1 MTRPHNIGAADH
13 APLPLNRF
21 FACETCNG
29 TGSHYQAVCYAG
41 EAYGEQ
47 IELACEDCDGTGETD
62 PCCDYCDGP
71 INELG
76 WCAACEEMTPLISRG
91 VAFSQ
96 EPLVEVEQLAERDG
110 HARVAL

>member
-1 MTRPHNIGAADH
+1 MNRPYIGAADH
-13 APLPLNRF
+13 APLPRSPEGTSAPSPLARF
-21 FACETCNG
+21 FPCSECEG
-29 TGSHYQAVCYAG
+29 TGSFYKAVCYAG

-91 VAFSQ
+91 VAF
-96 EPLVEVEQLAERDG
+96 PERES
-110 HARVAL
+110 